1 MEKRINKKFQAHQQT
16 FKTKL
21 IQQLKDL
28 GFTLDPNVID
38 NSYELVTFIYNY
50 PDMQIT
56 KEDLVKRKRV
66 KNLVPLCYRCCALRA
81 NGEQCSRRKKEGEK
95 FCGTHIKGIPHGE
108 VSNKPVKPT
117 HRKVQCWIQEIHGIS
132 YYIDE
137 DGNVYNHE
145 DIVKNIVN
153 PNIIAK
159 YKYENMKYSIPA
171 FFKS

>member
-1 MEKRINKKFQAHQQT
+1 MEKRINKKIQIHQQT

-21 IQQLKDL
+21 IQQLKNL
-28 GFTLDPNVID
+28 GVTLDPNIPG

-50 PDMQIT
+50 PDIQIS

-108 VSNKPVKPT
+108 VSNKPSKPT
-117 HRKVQCWIQEIHGIS
+117 HIKVQCWIQEIQGIS
-132 YYIDE
+132 YYIDGE
-137 DGNVYNHE
+137 GNVYNHE
-145 DIVKNIVN
+145 DIVNNVVN